1 LFPAF
6 DFFPFS
12 LSVRYAIAA
21 TCTPP
26 QVEGDAPRFALAGWF
41 HEGQQAMH
49 EPVGGVR
56 ESY

>member
-1 LFPAF
+1 MY
-6 DFFPFS
+6 
-12 LSVRYAIAA
+12 VIAA

-56 ESY
+56 DSY